1 MRAPFSSDRARSGPA
16 TVALLAGRR
25 DGTTAPAGGP
35 SLVPATNV
43 RLGLAPAKNLQ
54 LGLAPTKN
62 FQLAWRTAPVSAA
75 AAHPGL
81 GAGTRH

>member
-1 MRAPFSSDRARSGPA
+1 MRAPSSSDRARSRPA

-35 SLVPATNV
+35 SLAPTKNV
-43 RLGLAPAKNLQ
+43 RLGLT
-54 LGLAPTKN
+54 PTMN
-62 FQLAWRTAPVSAA
+62 FQLAWRTAPVCSAV
-75 AAHPGL
+75 AHPGL